1 MRVNG
6 GEIGNRMA
14 TLGKSDPN
22 ISKVQNII
30 GSQKE
35 CLRASA
41 VVNPRHPLSFCES
54 GPGPS
59 LPLFRSEKELDFFFF
74 VPFFPPWF
82 PFPFRQVDFFPAHR
96 WADLIRTFL
105 SDLFTMGRW
114 LYLWPIQF
122 WIEGGTKAGKKKN
135 WLMVRQEGWV
145 NMQSSSQVTIYPN
158 EFSL

>member
-1 MRVNG
+1 MHCDEIKHVFNDNGPDVRVNG

-14 TLGKSDPN
+14 ALGKSDPN

-41 VVNPRHPLSFCES
+41 VVNPPPTLLSVGAPAVAAIVPLRE
-54 GPGPS
+54 GIG
-59 LPLFRSEKELDFFFF
+59 FFFF
-74 VPFFPPWF
+74 PLFSVFFSPWF
-82 PFPFRQVDFFPAHR
+82 LFPFRWVDFFPAHR

-114 LYLWPIQF
+114 LYL
-122 WIEGGTKAGKKKN
+122 
-135 WLMVRQEGWV
+135 
-145 NMQSSSQVTIYPN
+145 
-158 EFSL
+158 

>member
-1 MRVNG
+1 MHCDEIKHVFNDNGPDVRVNG

-41 VVNPRHPLSFCES
+41 VVNPRHPPSFCES

-74 VPFFPPWF
+74 
-82 PFPFRQVDFFPAHR
+82 R
-96 WADLIRTFL
+96 
-105 SDLFTMGRW
+105 SLFSP
-114 LYLWPIQF
+114 LVSLPIS
-122 WIEGGTKAGKKKN
+122 AG
-135 WLMVRQEGWV
+135 
-145 NMQSSSQVTIYPN
+145 
-158 EFSL
+158 